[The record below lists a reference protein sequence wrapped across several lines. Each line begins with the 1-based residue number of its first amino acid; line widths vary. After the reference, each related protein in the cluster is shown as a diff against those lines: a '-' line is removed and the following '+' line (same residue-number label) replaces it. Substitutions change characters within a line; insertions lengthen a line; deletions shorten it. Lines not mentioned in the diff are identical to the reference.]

1 MIEIEVRQRLAK
13 KMKRIN
19 TITSVV
25 EAGLIVST
33 VTTGGGGGGP
43 PNSQKFTPSP
53 PPPPPLKN
61 PPRRLLSIKFLFSLL
76 NESMR
81 GKSMQTEA
89 KT

>member
-1 MIEIEVRQRLAK
+1 MQ
-13 KMKRIN
+13 
-19 TITSVV
+19 
-25 EAGLIVST
+25 GFPYW
-33 VTTGGGGGGP
+33 GGWGESP
-43 PNSQKFTPSP
+43 KQPKIYSFP
-53 PPPPPLKN
+53 PPPPQPLKN

>member
-1 MIEIEVRQRLAK
+1 MQ
-13 KMKRIN
+13 
-19 TITSVV
+19 
-25 EAGLIVST
+25 GFPYW
-33 VTTGGGGGGP
+33 GGWGESP
-43 PNSQKFTPSP
+43 KHPKISPFP

>member
-33 VTTGGGGGGP
+33 VTTGGGWGGRGGVSIVTFACGVGMP
-43 PNSQKFTPSP
+43 VRIAISELAYYFF
-53 PPPPPLKN
+53 LKQ
-61 PPRRLLSIKFLFSLL
+61 LLHKNILYYLP
-76 NESMR
+76 
-81 GKSMQTEA
+81 
-89 KT
+89 